1 MEISIR
7 SSCNLWIA
15 RVGSSTGPTRKRIS
29 TMRRRQYA
37 CKGPAYTRAWYSGRY
52 SAWRRIIEL
61 SGYLGYHRH
70 MEETLYLFPRRALS
84 QMRDESFF
92 TVVANC
98 KQLYC
103 PEEIR
108 IFSTDSVIYN
118 CNGCTTT

>member
-1 MEISIR
+1 MHVWAQPIPGHGIVEDI
-7 SSCNLWIA
+7 LP
-15 RVGSSTGPTRKRIS
+15 GEG
-29 TMRRRQYA
+29 
-37 CKGPAYTRAWYSGRY
+37 YSGH
-52 SAWRRIIEL
+52 
-61 SGYLGYHRH
+61 LGCHRH

-108 IFSTDSVIYN
+108 ISLQTVSHTIAMAALPLD
-118 CNGCTTT
+118 